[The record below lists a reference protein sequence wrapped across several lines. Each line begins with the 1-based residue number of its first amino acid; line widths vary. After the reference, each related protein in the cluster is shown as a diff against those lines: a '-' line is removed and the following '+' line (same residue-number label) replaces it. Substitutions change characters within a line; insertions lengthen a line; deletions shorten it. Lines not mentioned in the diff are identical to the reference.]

1 MSVGFHRVRHS
12 DCSATM
18 CVIRTS
24 WDDFLHFKNH
34 SINHLIDNHDN
45 HRTLMRRNKL
55 AVFLLMTIMTSSLSG
70 CLGLLQARETIEGLR
85 EDVYQVSY
93 PDKVDMTHTF
103 TTITIQ
109 PYSNQTTFPVD
120 ETVERIEI
128 YFKVGMS
135 GSDQISCI
143 DEVLTSELRYVR
155 AEVTTPSGISFWLQ
169 DVCEDVTPTVDSF
182 EPSPEFEVGDW
193 KLDVEARG
201 WGENTIGAFQDN
213 FIIVITVHRICQ
225 QFPME
230 PPCDE

>member
-1 MSVGFHRVRHS
+1 MDFP
-12 DCSATM
+12 
-18 CVIRTS
+18 TS
-24 WDDFLHFKNH
+24 NKRPN
-34 SINHLIDNHDN
+34 NHLFDNQVDY
-45 HRTLMRRNKL
+45 RSSMRRNSL
-55 AVFLLMTIMTSSLSG
+55 VVFLLMTLMMSSLSG
-70 CLGLLQARETIEGLR
+70 CLGLLQAREAIEELR
-85 EDVYQVSY
+85 DDVYQVSY
-93 PDKVDMTHTF
+93 PDKVDMAHTF
-103 TTITIQ
+103 TTITVQ
-109 PYSNQTTFPVD
+109 PYSNQTSFPVD

-169 DVCEDVTPTVDSF
+169 DVCEDVTPTVDTF
-182 EPSPEFEVGDW
+182 EPDPEFETGDW
-193 KLDVEARG
+193 MLDVEARG

-225 QFPME
+225 QYPVE